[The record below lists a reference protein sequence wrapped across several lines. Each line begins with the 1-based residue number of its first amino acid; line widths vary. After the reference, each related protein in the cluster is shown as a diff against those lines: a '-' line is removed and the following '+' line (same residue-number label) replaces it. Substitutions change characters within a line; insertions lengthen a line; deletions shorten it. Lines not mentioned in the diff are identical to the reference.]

1 MMAGNKQRKET
12 DDCQCLGVDTP
23 SNGPHRIHG
32 RRQLQ
37 HISVHAAEESTL
49 GDQRQQHAWLKLREH
64 NNGPADPIRWLPF
77 QSQGIS
83 TLIGRVT
90 EDD

>member
-1 MMAGNKQRKET
+1 MAGNKQRKET
-12 DDCQCLGVDTP
+12 GDCQCLGVDTP
-23 SNGPHRIHG
+23 STDSLRIQS
-32 RRQLQ
+32 RRRLRRICL
-37 HISVHAAEESTL
+37 HSAEESTL
-49 GDQRQQHAWLKLREH
+49 GDQRQQRAWLMLREH
-64 NNGPADPIRWLPF
+64 NAGPADPIRWLQF